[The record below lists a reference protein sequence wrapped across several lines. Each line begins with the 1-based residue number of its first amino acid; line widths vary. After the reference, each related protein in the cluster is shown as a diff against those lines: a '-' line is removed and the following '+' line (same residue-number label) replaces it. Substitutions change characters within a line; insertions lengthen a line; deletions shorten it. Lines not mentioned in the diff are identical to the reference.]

1 MLPTEIVVLALG
13 VVLLVVHIVIQ
24 GLAVTEERGRDW
36 NMGARDGQ
44 APPLGVA
51 AGRAQRALD
60 NYKETWPA
68 LIALALALA
77 VTGRTGGVGAAGAWL
92 WLAARLVF
100 LPLYLAGVKG
110 WRTLAYIAAMAGLTM
125 MLVRL
130 LLGA

>member
-1 MLPTEIVVLALG
+1 MLPTEIVVLAAAI
-13 VVLLVVHIVIQ
+13 VLLVVHIQIQ
-24 GLAVTEERGRDW
+24 AFAVTKERGREW

-44 APPLGVA
+44 EPPLGPL

-77 VTGRTGGVGAAGAWL
+77 ATGRTGGVGAAGAWI
-92 WLAARLVF
+92 WLAARIVY
-100 LPLYLAGVKG
+100 LPLYLTGVKG
-110 WRTLAYIAAMAGLTM
+110 WRTFAYVVSMAGLTM

-130 LLGA
+130 FTGG